1 MKCMSILLT
10 IDGSAESRS
19 AAYIAWQLAKKTGSS
34 ITAQHVIDS
43 LAVWKFLSFN
53 SAGFIGSGPYM
64 EANERINE
72 ALHAVAESLFL
83 SYNSQA
89 EGQGVNNR
97 NCIDEGDFVS
107 CICERAKE
115 HDLVIVGHSL
125 ERTNDFYLE
134 LGKMCSAPVL
144 VIQKSTMPWS
154 KVCIL
159 LTDETVNE
167 DTIWDISEFGSA
179 LGLPTELYLHSSY
192 GKEHTLRWAN
202 RLACVRGLP
211 VAAIRHAYD
220 GYAMSPETL
229 MVPVNNSTTDVGANV
244 ITDYLMDNSA
254 ILIWPTEN
262 VKKPATKEKHA
273 SIHPAKDSQR
283 SRKAS

>member
-1 MKCMSILLT
+1 MKPMSILLT

-43 LAVWKFLSFN
+43 LAVWKFLSFK

-64 EANERINE
+64 EACERIKE

-83 SYNSQA
+83 AYNSQA
-89 EGQGVNNR
+89 EGQGLNNR
-97 NCIDEGDFVS
+97 NYIDEGDFVS

-167 DTIWDISEFGSA
+167 DTIWDISEFGSD

-202 RLACVRGLP
+202 KLACVRGLP

-220 GYAMSPETL
+220 GYAMNPGTL
-229 MVPVNNSTTDVGANV
+229 MVPVSNSTTDVGANV

-254 ILIWPTEN
+254 VLIWPSEYI
-262 VKKPATKEKHA
+262 KMSTKEKPTSRLA
-273 SIHPAKDSQR
+273 PKDSQR
-283 SRKAS
+283 SRMAS